1 MGWDGVALRAC
12 ADVTAIIISAVL
24 LLLGVGCAVPV
35 MGLVAGVAVMLE
47 ASIERL
53 KLLRLATLEWR
64 SRPLRSRPGLA
75 ATASAKIGP

>member
-1 MGWDGVALRAC
+1 MALRAC

-24 LLLGVGCAVPV
+24 LRLGVGCAVPV

-53 KLLRLATLEWR
+53 KLRVATLGWR

>member
-1 MGWDGVALRAC
+1 VALRAC

-24 LLLGVGCAVPV
+24 LRLGVGCAVPV

-53 KLLRLATLEWR
+53 KLRVATLGSR
-64 SRPLRSRPGLA
+64 SRPLRSRAGLA

>member
-1 MGWDGVALRAC
+1 MALRAC

-24 LLLGVGCAVPV
+24 LRLGVSCAVPV

-53 KLLRLATLEWR
+53 KLRVATLGSR

-75 ATASAKIGP
+75 ATFSAKIGP

>member
-1 MGWDGVALRAC
+1 MGWDGVALRAF
-12 ADVTAIIISAVL
+12 ADVAAIIISAVL

-53 KLLRLATLEWR
+53 KLRVATLGWR
-64 SRPLRSRPGLA
+64 SRPFRSRPGLA
-75 ATASAKIGP
+75 ATFSAKIGP